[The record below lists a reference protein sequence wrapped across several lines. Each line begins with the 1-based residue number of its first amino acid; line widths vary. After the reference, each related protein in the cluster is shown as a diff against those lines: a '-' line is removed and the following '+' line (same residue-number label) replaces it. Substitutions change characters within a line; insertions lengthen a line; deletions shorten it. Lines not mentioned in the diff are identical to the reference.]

1 MAEGIASARWP
12 GRFEVLEDV
21 PPLIIDG
28 AHNPD
33 GVKSLIDSIAL
44 YLRDWPVI
52 FVMGVFADK
61 DYTQML
67 EMVSAYSNT
76 LIAFKPGN
84 PRGLSSDALAER
96 ASHYF
101 KQVTAAAS
109 QEEALK
115 TARKLGAGKA
125 AIVCFGSLSTMAG
138 WYQLTGRKSSDGE
151 Y

>member
-1 MAEGIASARWP
+1 MI
-12 GRFEVLEDV
+12 L
-21 PPLIIDG
+21 
-28 AHNPD
+28 
-33 GVKSLIDSIAL
+33 
-44 YLRDWPVI
+44 
-52 FVMGVFADK
+52 VMRVFADK